1 MQQKV
6 DLGVQGLKVLDEP
19 GQPLAGDAGQG
30 ADSDQATVQALQLPG
45 LFQHGVVV
53 VDRPLDV
60 WKEGLSLRGQ
70 LDAVAGAVEQLQRQ
84 L

>member
-30 ADSDQATVQALQLPG
+30 ADPDQAAVQAFQLPG